1 MQNSVRSEKSRGIV
15 AFATNTETTD
25 YITIAARTLRL
36 AGHALKLPYT
46 LITDVSQQTWINNR
60 YDIDT
65 AQFVEWKNIGRHR
78 AYDLSPYDETLVI
91 DADYLVLDDSL
102 LTIFQVEWDYML
114 QRHSHTFDQAYPN
127 SMGSHSLPFVWATV
141 FAFRKTPRA
150 QQFFDLVD
158 RVQLNYSYYRE
169 LFNLEH
175 RNYRND
181 CAFAIADIV
190 LNGYTVGTDSI
201 PGSMLTI
208 EKPINSIE
216 TKENNLIIRDPTCA
230 YVVPRTNMHV
240 MSKRYLQS
248 DNFREFVDHVTA

>member
-15 AFATNTETTD
+15 AFATNTKTTD
-25 YITIAARTLRL
+25 YVSIARRTLKL
-36 AGHALKLPYT
+36 ASHVLKLPHT
-46 LITDVSQQTWINNR
+46 LITDVSQQTWTNHR
-60 YDIDT
+60 YDIDQG
-65 AQFVEWKNIGRHR
+65 QFVEWKNVGRHM
-78 AYDLSPYDETLVI
+78 AYELSPYDETLVI

-102 LTIFQVEWDYML
+102 LKIFQVDWDYIL
-114 QRHSHTFDQAYPN
+114 QRHSHTFEQDFPS
-127 SMGSHSLPFVWATV
+127 SMGPHSLPFVWATV

-169 LFNLEH
+169 LFNLEQ

-190 LNGYTVGTDSI
+190 LNGYTVGTDTI
-201 PGSMLTI
+201 PGSMLTVDQLVD
-208 EKPINSIE
+208 SIE
-216 TKENNLIIRDPTCA
+216 IKDNNLIVRDHTRA
-230 YVVPRTNMHV
+230 YVIPWTNLHV

-248 DNFREFVDHVTA
+248 DNFAEFVDHATA